1 MIRFVRGQLAA
12 ADGDGVVIGMG
23 GLGLHVR
30 VSDTTRADLP
40 AVGSEVLLQA
50 HLVVREDALDL
61 YGFGDDRERLL
72 FEALL
77 GVNGVGPRMALAICG
92 LGTPEALAIAIGG
105 GETAYLTK
113 AAGVGKKTAERVIL
127 ELRDRVG
134 IASGGAGVAA
144 LPATPRS
151 GAREGLVALGFA
163 PEAVDAALA
172 GAGDDMD
179 EEALV
184 RHGLAA
190 LGR

>member
-1 MIRFVRGQLAA
+1 MIRFVRGHLAA
-12 ADGDGVVIGMG
+12 IDADGVVVGIGGMG
-23 GLGLHVR
+23 VHVR
-30 VSDTTRADLP
+30 VSDTTRAELP
-40 AVGSEVLLQA
+40 AVGSEVMLQT

-61 YGFGDDRERLL
+61 YGFAGDQERLL

-105 GETAYLTK
+105 GDAAYVTK

-127 ELRDRVG
+127 ELRDKVG
-134 IASGGAGVAA
+134 VATSGGSAPA
-144 LPATPRS
+144 LPGTPRS

-163 PEAVDAALA
+163 PDAVDAALA
-172 GAGDDMD
+172 GADGDMD

-184 RHGLAA
+184 RHGLAV

>member
-30 VSDTTRADLP
+30 VSDTTRAELP

-134 IASGGAGVAA
+134 MASGGGGAPA